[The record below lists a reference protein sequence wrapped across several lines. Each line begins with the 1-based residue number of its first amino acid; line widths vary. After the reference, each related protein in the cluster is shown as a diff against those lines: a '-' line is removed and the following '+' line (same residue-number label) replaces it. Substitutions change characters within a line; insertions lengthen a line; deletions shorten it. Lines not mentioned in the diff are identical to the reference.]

1 MPEDADNSPVA
12 GVRASFSLPIG
23 GAFLHASAVVPRGR
37 TRLTELLPIL
47 QNLDNAI
54 VDRISQE
61 AEAAGSP
68 ISCGPGCGACCRQ
81 LVPLSFFEAEA
92 LTEWLRS
99 LPDDRRAAL
108 EGRFHRAL
116 LALRDA
122 GVIDKILSNNWV
134 GETLLSTELAMDY
147 FRAGVP
153 CPFLENESC
162 GIHPIRPLI
171 CREYLV
177 TSPPASCKD
186 PAGNEVAGVR
196 LPLRLS
202 SALYAFGRQI
212 EEDQRGWIPLV
223 FLLAWGR
230 SGATPG
236 NYVSG
241 TGEEVLRKF
250 LEQVMQCPPDAEGP
264 EKTVGAG

>member
-1 MPEDADNSPVA
+1 MPENGDNSA
-12 GVRASFSLPIG
+12 ASVKATFSLPVG
-23 GAFLHASAVVPRGR
+23 GGFLHASAVVPAGR
-37 TRLTELLPIL
+37 TTVTELLPIL

-54 VDRISQE
+54 VGRIAQE

-92 LTEWLRS
+92 LTEWLRG
-99 LPDDRRAAL
+99 LPDDRRAQL
-108 EGRFHRAL
+108 EERFHRAL

-177 TSPPASCKD
+177 TSPPAWCGD

-230 SGATPG
+230 RGVKPG
-236 NYVSG
+236 DLIAG

-250 LEQVMQCPPDAEGP
+250 LEQVMQCPPDAESP
-264 EKTVGAG
+264 EKPAGAG